1 MMTTPNSAAPPLAK
15 HRLYYSP
22 GTCALAPHIVLE
34 EIGAP
39 YELQLVSASG
49 PRDGEM
55 TSKSE
60 WKAINPKARMPALL
74 GVPGRI
80 GGADNL
86 LTEVPASLMYLAR
99 TNPAAKLLPSDPAAE
114 ARCIEWMNW
123 LSSSLHT
130 MAFAQ
135 MWRPHRFTADEGG
148 FAAVRNRGREN
159 VAESFAYIE
168 KLSPTAGLGDS
179 ASIHDRRCLPPRL
192 LLLGP
197 LPHRAGHGDPLPG
210 LDPID

>member
-168 KLSPTAGLGDS
+168 KLLADGRTGGFRKHTRSSMPTSSSSTIGAAAASGWTWRSS
-179 ASIHDRRCLPPRL
+179 ARP
-192 LLLGP
+192 GP
-197 LPHRAGHGDPLPG
+197 D
-210 LDPID
+210 